1 MTIRHIPW
9 LRHAPKGGGGAPI
22 YLALAQA
29 LETAIRTGELQPGDQ
44 LPPQRT
50 VAALLGVDLTTVTR
64 AYGVARRRGLVDGAV
79 GRGTFV
85 RRLAEEDEVGLVD
98 LSMNQPPQPRGL
110 SIAASLKATTA
121 EVLQKT
127 DGATLMA
134 YHPGLGALGQR
145 AAGAAWLAPV
155 LGDVAPE
162 RVQVCPGAQA
172 ALSALVWSLVGHG
185 GILVVEPL
193 TYPGMLAIADQL
205 GVRLIA
211 CPTDAEGLAPDALAS
226 ICRRERPAALYVI
239 PTMQNPT
246 GVTMPLTRRQAI
258 AQIARDHDLWII
270 EDDPYSRLMAEPL
283 VGLAALAPER
293 SFHVATLSKCLAPGL
308 RLAFL
313 VAPDGDRGAP
323 AVEAV
328 RSLAGMPAPLMS
340 AVAASWIRDG
350 TAEALLAGVRAEAAT
365 RRTLAAARLPAA
377 QGSPEAIHVWLPLP
391 ADWSPV
397 RLRAA
402 AKARGLA
409 LVSAEAFA
417 AGPGAANGVRI
428 SLGAPGR
435 QEVLAEALAG
445 IAGLLGEAR

>member
-9 LRHAPKGGGGAPI
+9 LRHAPLGGGAPI

-29 LETAIRTGELQPGDQ
+29 LEAAIRSGELQPGDQ

-50 VAALLGVDLTTVTR
+50 VAALMGVDLTTVTR
-64 AYGVARRRGLVDGAV
+64 AYGVARSRGLVDGAV

-98 LSMNQPPQPRGL
+98 LSMNLPPQPRGL

-121 EVLQKT
+121 EVLQRT
-127 DGATLMA
+127 DAVTLMA

-155 LGDVAPE
+155 LGKVAPE

-172 ALSALVWSLVGHG
+172 ALSALVWSLVGRG
-185 GILVVEPL
+185 GTLVVEPL

-205 GVRLIA
+205 GVRLVA
-211 CPTDAEGLAPDALAS
+211 CPTDAEGLAPDALAA

-246 GVTMPLTRRQAI
+246 GVTMPLARRQAI
-258 AQIARDHDLWII
+258 AQIATDHDLWVI
-270 EDDPYSRLMAEPL
+270 EDDPYSRLMAAPPA
-283 VGLAALAPER
+283 GLAALAPER
-293 SFHVATLSKCLAPGL
+293 SFHIATLSKCLAPGL

-313 VAPDGDRGAP
+313 VAPDGGRGGP
-323 AVEAV
+323 AVEAI

-350 TAEALLAGVRAEAAT
+350 TAEALLAGVRAEAAE
-365 RRTLAAARLPAA
+365 RRALAAARLPAA

-428 SLGAPGR
+428 SLGAPDR
-435 QEVLAEALAG
+435 QQVLADALAG
-445 IAGLLGEAR
+445 VAALLEEGR

>member
-1 MTIRHIPW
+1 MTIRRIPW
-9 LRHAPKGGGGAPI
+9 LRHAPKGGGEPI

-29 LETAIRTGELQPGDQ
+29 LETAIRSGELQPGDQ

-50 VAALLGVDLTTVTR
+50 VAALMGVDLTTVTR
-64 AYGVARRRGLVDGAV
+64 AYGVARSRGLVEGAV

-85 RRLAEEDEVGLVD
+85 RRLAVEDEVGLVD
-98 LSMNQPPQPRGL
+98 LSMNLPPQPKGP
-110 SIAASLKATTA
+110 SFAASLKATTA
-121 EVLQKT
+121 EVLQRT
-127 DGATLMA
+127 DTATLMA

-145 AAGAAWLAPV
+145 AGGAAWLAPV
-155 LGDVAPE
+155 LGEVAPE

-172 ALSALVWSLVGHG
+172 ALSALVWSLVGRG
-185 GILVVEPL
+185 GTLVVEPL
-193 TYPGMLAIADQL
+193 TYPGMLAIAEQV
-205 GVRLIA
+205 GVRLVA

-226 ICRRERPAALYVI
+226 ICREERPAALYVI

-246 GVTMPLTRRQAI
+246 GVTMPLARRQAI
-258 AQIARDHDLWII
+258 AQVATDHDFWII

-283 VGLAALAPER
+283 AGLATLAPER
-293 SFHVATLSKCLAPGL
+293 TFHIATLSKCLAPGL

-313 VAPDGDRGAP
+313 VAPEGDRGAP

-328 RSLAGMPAPLMS
+328 HSLAGMPAPLMS
-340 AVAASWIRDG
+340 AVVASWIRDG
-350 TAEALLAGVRAEAAT
+350 TAEALLAGVRAEAAE
-365 RRTLAAARLPAA
+365 RRAMAAARLPAA

-402 AKARGLA
+402 AKDRGLA

-417 AGPGAANGVRI
+417 VGTMAANGVRI

-445 IAGLLGEAR
+445 VAGLLGEAR